1 MAITITEY
9 RNAAYVTA
17 DNSRMYVEV
26 NHPTYGWIPFTI
38 DNADTGSDIDLSAL
52 KTTIGSDVTAYSAPT
67 NAELAARIRL
77 RRSHILVND
86 VDPIVSN
93 PLLWAD
99 LGTSK
104 QNEWAAYRTALLNIP
119 DQSEFPTSFTWPT
132 KPS

>member
-9 RNAAYVTA
+9 RNAVYVKA
-17 DNSRMYVEV
+17 DNSRMDVEV
-26 NHPTYGWIPFTI
+26 NHPTHGWIPFTL

-67 NAELAARIRL
+67 NAEIAARIRL
-77 RRSHILVND
+77 RRSHILIFE

-104 QNEWAAYRTALLNIP
+104 QNEWTTYRTALLDIP
-119 DQSEFPTSFTWPT
+119 EQSEFPTSVSWPT